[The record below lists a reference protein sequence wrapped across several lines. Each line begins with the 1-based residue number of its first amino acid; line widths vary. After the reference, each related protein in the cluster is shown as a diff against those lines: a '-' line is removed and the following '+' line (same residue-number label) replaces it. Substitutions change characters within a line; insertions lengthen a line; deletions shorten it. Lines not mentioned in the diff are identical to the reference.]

1 MYLHY
6 KSPDHVGHKWNM
18 ISPEMSDVL
27 TSVDAAV
34 GSLVKWLDTNVG
46 ADRYV
51 MVVTADHGQTP
62 LEAGGWPMS
71 RDELLRDINQRFD
84 TVRNGNGILERT
96 SATSLFS
103 NLKEMKANGVTP
115 ADVSSFLSGYT
126 IGDNVADGA
135 AVPEGFEERTDEPI
149 LAAAFPGRR
158 LDKVES
164 CVRTSS

>member
-1 MYLHY
+1 
-6 KSPDHVGHKWNM
+6 VQ
-18 ISPEMSDVL
+18 
-27 TSVDAAV
+27 
-34 GSLVKWLDTNVG
+34 WLDTNVG
-46 ADRYV
+46 ANRYV

-71 RDELLRDINQRFD
+71 RDELLRDINERFD
-84 TVRNGNGILERT
+84 GVRNGEGILERT

-103 NLKEMKANGVTP
+103 NLKEMKANGVTT

-126 IGDNVADGA
+126 IRDNVVNGTP
-135 AVPEGFEERTDEPI
+135 VPEGFEERADDPI

-158 LDKVES
+158 LDEVKS